1 MRLLFCGLALVS
13 AGVVTARAQGPV
25 AWATIKG
32 QVVLPAGVAVPVRPP
47 LPANAAGC
55 PKGPILDE
63 TVSVSAKTRGVKNV
77 VVWLRPNNQNPKGA
91 AFAANEIHPADAKRK
106 PQDVV
111 IDQPCCMFE
120 PHVVAARVGDTV
132 VVKNSAPIVHNFFWV
147 SDQNGNFNPNIA
159 ANGQFRFPMALV
171 REPSPIPFSCTIHPW
186 MKGYLRVFDHPYYA
200 VTDEN
205 GAFEIANAPVGN
217 YRLVY
222 WHEKLGFKGG
232 RDGRFG
238 DPVTIVAG
246 PGGAMALKPTDFDVT
261 K

>member
-1 MRLLFCGLALVS
+1 MRLLFCGLALVC
-13 AGVVTARAQGPV
+13 AGVVTSRAQGPA

-32 QVVLPAGVAVPVRPP
+32 QVLLPAAAAIPVRAP

-63 TVSVSAKTRGVKNV
+63 SVIVNPKTRGVKNV
-77 VVWLRPNNQNPKGA
+77 VVWLRPNNQNPKATLGP
-91 AFAANEIHPADAKRK
+91 NEIHPADANRK

-120 PHVVAARVGDTV
+120 PHLVVARVGDTV

-147 SDQNGNFNPNIA
+147 SENCGNFNPNIP
-159 ANGQFRFPMALV
+159 ANGQFRFPMPLA
-171 REPSPIPFSCTIHPW
+171 RETTPIPFSCTIHPW

-200 VTDEN
+200 VTDDN

-222 WHEKLGFKGG
+222 WHEKVGYKGG
-232 RDGRFG
+232 KDGRFG
-238 DPVTIVAG
+238 DPVAIVAG
-246 PGGAMALKPTDFDVT
+246 PGAAMVLKPTDFDLT